1 MHASGAIVSAA
12 PRFDVSR
19 RRLGRRPGS
28 NLRSPTTTTPH
39 FGNASGITRR
49 EEGVPPSTSASRRDA
64 TRAADDDADYYSDA
78 DDALSPARAGADP
91 RRQPRPRPSATTRQS
106 NNNAQNNAR
115 MAGALIEGVEV
126 FCLLA
131 AGGLQGA
138 QLYERQKQQE
148 REYQAHLAQEQ
159 RQQQEYQQRQ

>member
-1 MHASGAIVSAA
+1 
-12 PRFDVSR
+12 
-19 RRLGRRPGS
+19 
-28 NLRSPTTTTPH
+28 
-39 FGNASGITRR
+39 
-49 EEGVPPSTSASRRDA
+49 
-64 TRAADDDADYYSDA
+64 
-78 DDALSPARAGADP
+78 
-91 RRQPRPRPSATTRQS
+91 
-106 NNNAQNNAR
+106 